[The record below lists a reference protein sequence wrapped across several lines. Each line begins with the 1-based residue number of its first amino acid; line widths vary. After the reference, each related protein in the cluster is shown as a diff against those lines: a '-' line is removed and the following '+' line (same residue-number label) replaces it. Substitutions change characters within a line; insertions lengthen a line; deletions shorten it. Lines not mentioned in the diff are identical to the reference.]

1 MLSLTVLN
9 ASDRTPVREA
19 EVVLVPGE
27 STPADFSRTDR
38 KYRIEY
44 LPAGGW
50 GTLAYPFRWRGTATM
65 PDTLPFRLEV
75 RHEGG
80 TYVLEPK

>member
-1 MLSLTVLN
+1 MLNLTVLN
-9 ASDRTPVREA
+9 ASDRTPVRGA

-27 STPADFSRTDR
+27 SAPADFSRTDR
-38 KYRIEY
+38 KYRVEY

-50 GTLAYPFRWRGTATM
+50 VTLAYPFRWRGTETA
-65 PDTLPFRLEV
+65 PDTLPFHVDVL
-75 RHEGG
+75 HEGG